1 MKLRIAIE
9 HLPDWPRDAAVRYLL
24 IAYGESG
31 KAVLTSPFTTLDQL
45 LTCLRSAGISLE
57 REEEESLLRDDGAE
71 QHSVLVASKVEVQA
85 TQFSALGLMPAY
97 ENEMRGPARAAL
109 ERALSLI
116 APATREKTTGVLR
129 AEKWLPK
136 SVLCLRHY
144 NRHKFLLDLIAGV
157 TVGLVALPLAMAF
170 AIASG
175 LTPQAGIYCAVV
187 TGFLISA
194 LGGSKTQIGGP
205 TGAFVVVIAGIIA
218 AHGVDGL
225 FMCTVMA
232 GILLVIMGLTGLG
245 TAVKFIPRPVV
256 IGFTNGIAILIASTQ
271 VKDFFGLHVDKV
283 PGVFWLRMEALAS
296 NFHTLSIEATALAI
310 FTVVTLLVC
319 RSISPRIPGPIVALL
334 LATFAVYLFKLPV
347 ETIGTR
353 FGGIPGGLPHLQI
366 PKFRTDLIYSLL
378 GPAFTVA
385 MLGAIESLMSA
396 VVSDRMSNDHHNPNV
411 ELIGQGVA
419 NVFSPMFGGLPATGA
434 IARTATNIRSGAQSP
449 VAGMIHA
456 LTLLCILLFAAPLV
470 SYVPMAALA
479 GILMIVSYNMGEWRE
494 IPQLLKLTKTDISI
508 WLVTLALTVFADL
521 TVAVEAGMI
530 LAALLF
536 ISRVAATTTVSQVT
550 EDYVEDGR
558 VHILQDKDI
567 PYYATIFRIHGP
579 FLFGA
584 TDKLSVVTE
593 NLHKL
598 PPVVILRLRN
608 MTALDATGLFAIEEA
623 AKQLHATRRTLI
635 LCGAREQPSQL
646 MKQAEFEEVV
656 GKSNICANVQGALRR
671 AEEVFEG
678 LEENS
683 LVGQG

>member
-1 MKLRIAIE
+1 MARI
-9 HLPDWPRDAAVRYLL
+9 
-24 IAYGESG
+24 
-31 KAVLTSPFTTLDQL
+31 F
-45 LTCLRSAGISLE
+45 
-57 REEEESLLRDDGAE
+57 
-71 QHSVLVASKVEVQA
+71 
-85 TQFSALGLMPAY
+85 
-97 ENEMRGPARAAL
+97 
-109 ERALSLI
+109 LSDN
-116 APATREKTTGVLR
+116 
-129 AEKWLPK
+129 WLPK
-136 SVLCLRHY
+136 SVLCLRDY

-170 AIASG
+170 SIASG
-175 LTPQAGIYCAVV
+175 LTPQAGIYCAIV

-205 TGAFVVVIAGIIA
+205 TGAFVVVIAGIVA
-218 AHGVDGL
+218 VHGIDGL

-232 GILLVIMGLTGLG
+232 GVLLIVMGITGLG
-245 TAVKFIPRPVV
+245 TGVKFIPRPVV
-256 IGFTNGIAILIASTQ
+256 IGFTNGIAVLIASTQ
-271 VKDFFGLHVDKV
+271 VKDFFGLHLEKV
-283 PGVFWLRMEALAS
+283 PGVFWQRMEALAA
-296 NFHTLSIEATALAI
+296 NFHTLSYTATILA
-310 FTVVTLLVC
+310 VLTLITLIAC
-319 RSISPRIPGPIVALL
+319 RSLSPRIPGPIVALL
-334 LATFAVYLFKLPV
+334 AGTLAVYFFKLPV

-353 FGGIPGGLPHLQI
+353 FGGIPSGLPHLVI
-366 PKFRTDLIYSLL
+366 PKFRTDLIHGLL

-396 VVSDRMSNDHHNPNV
+396 VVSDRMSGDRHNPNV

-419 NVFSPMFGGLPATGA
+419 NIFSPMFGGLPATGA

-479 GILMIVSYNMGEWRE
+479 GILMIVAYNMGEWRE

-508 WLVTLALTVFADL
+508 WLVTFALTVFADL

-550 EDYVEDGR
+550 DEYVEDGR
-558 VHILQDKDI
+558 MHILQDKDI

-584 TDKLSVVTE
+584 TDKISVVTAD
-593 NLHKL
+593 LHTL

-623 AKQLHATRRTLI
+623 AKTLHASKRTLI
-635 LCGAREQPSQL
+635 LCGAREQPAQL
-646 MKQAEFEEVV
+646 MQAAEFEEVV
-656 GKSNICANVQGALRR
+656 GRENICDNVQAALRR
-671 AEEVFEG
+671 AEEVYEG
-678 LEENS
+678 LEQK
-683 LVGQG
+683 LVTAKAD